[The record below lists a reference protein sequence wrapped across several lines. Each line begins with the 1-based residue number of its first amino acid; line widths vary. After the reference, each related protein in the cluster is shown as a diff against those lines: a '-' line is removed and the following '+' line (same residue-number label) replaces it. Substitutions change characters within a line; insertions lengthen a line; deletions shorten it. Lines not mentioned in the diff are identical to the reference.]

1 VLQRIVVAGALA
13 TVVVT
18 VAACTLFQ
26 GSPKPPPEPVTVS
39 ADQSGTSVAL
49 ASGQDLVVRLPSN
62 PTTGYRWIYVEPK
75 DAVLRVDGPSSYE
88 AQSAGG
94 AAGAGGTE
102 IWKLAPLKPGQQQLR
117 FEYRRPWEQDVAPSR
132 VATYSVTVK

>member
-1 VLQRIVVAGALA
+1 VLQRIVVTGILA
-13 TVVVT
+13 VVAVT
-18 VAACTLFQ
+18 IAACSLFQ

-102 IWKLAPLKPGQQQLR
+102 IWKLAPFKPGQQLLR

-132 VATYSVTVK
+132 VATYTVTVK

>member
-1 VLQRIVVAGALA
+1 VLQRIVVSGAVAALA
-13 TVVVT
+13 VT
-18 VAACTLFQ
+18 VAACSLFQ
-26 GSPKPPPEPVTVS
+26 ASPKPPPEPVTVS

-62 PTTGYRWIYVEPK
+62 PTTGHRWIYVEPK

-117 FEYRRPWEQDVAPSR
+117 FEYRRPWEQDVPPSR
-132 VATYSVTVK
+132 VATYTVTVK